1 MSFQAPLFLLALLLL
16 PLAGL
21 AYRRLEWRR
30 RNDAEAF
37 GGTATLPSVLHDR
50 PGWRRHAAI
59 LGYAVA
65 ALLLT
70 VALARPQLA
79 IGTDEERT
87 DVVLGID
94 RSGSMNREDISP
106 SRIEASRAAAG
117 EFVADAPDHA
127 RLGLVTFNGR
137 PRAVEPPSED
147 RGQVQHALQRMR
159 AGGGTDLAQALSASL
174 SLIGPWTG
182 GGAPP
187 AAVVLLSD
195 GVSRAD
201 PLPAA
206 RDAARANVPVHTVS
220 FGSDVAAEG
229 EATLERIARTTGGR
243 AFSAQDRAQLSGV
256 YEELGARTVAT
267 DEPLEITGF
276 LAGGAALF
284 LVAGGLVS
292 LRWFA
297 RLP

>member
-1 MSFQAPLFLLALLLL
+1 M
-16 PLAGL
+16 
-21 AYRRLEWRR
+21 
-30 RNDAEAF
+30 
-37 GGTATLPSVLHDR
+37 
-50 PGWRRHAAI
+50 
-59 LGYAVA
+59 
-65 ALLLT
+65 
-70 VALARPQLA
+70 
-79 IGTDEERT
+79 
-87 DVVLGID
+87 
-94 RSGSMNREDISP
+94 
-106 SRIEASRAAAG
+106 
-117 EFVADAPDHA
+117 
-127 RLGLVTFNGR
+127 TFNGR

-182 GGAPP
+182 RGGAPP